1 MDPVEALK
9 RIAFLL
15 ERSQAPTYRVA
26 AFRRAAQMISALEPG
41 ELEHMATSERLRS
54 LKGIG
59 EATEAV
65 ILEALG
71 SKVPAYLAKL
81 ESEPPPFAVAGDASG
96 ERAGGDMTRTA
107 WSDGAQSHRRDGAR
121 CAFVGSPVH
130 RHDRSLP
137 NLTDCERTLD

>member
-26 AFRRAAQMISALEPG
+26 AFRRAAETISALEPG
-41 ELEHMATSERLRS
+41 ELERLASNMQLRS

-65 ILEALG
+65 IVEALAG
-71 SKVPAYLAKL
+71 KVPDYLAKL
-81 ESEPPPFAVAGDASG
+81 EAQPQPFAVAGDAL
-96 ERAGGDMTRTA
+96 RTSA
-107 WSDGAQSHRRDGAR
+107 AR
-121 CAFVGSPVH
+121 
-130 RHDRSLP
+130 
-137 NLTDCERTLD
+137 

>member
-26 AFRRAAQMISALEPG
+26 AFRRAAETISALEPD
-41 ELEHMATSERLRS
+41 ELGHMATNKRLRS

-65 ILEALG
+65 IVDALAG
-71 SKVPAYLAKL
+71 KVP
-81 ESEPPPFAVAGDASG
+81 
-96 ERAGGDMTRTA
+96 
-107 WSDGAQSHRRDGAR
+107 
-121 CAFVGSPVH
+121 
-130 RHDRSLP
+130 
-137 NLTDCERTLD
+137 